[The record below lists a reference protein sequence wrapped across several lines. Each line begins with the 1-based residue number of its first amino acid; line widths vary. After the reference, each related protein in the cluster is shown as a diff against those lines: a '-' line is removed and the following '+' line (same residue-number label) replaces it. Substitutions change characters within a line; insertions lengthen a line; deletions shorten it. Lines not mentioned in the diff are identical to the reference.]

1 MARKILLYSHDTV
14 GLGHIRRVAAIGKQL
29 ATEAP
34 EDTVL
39 ILTGSNVAGSLTL
52 PPNVDYVKLPSVRK
66 VTNSEYEARTLR
78 MEGDDVM
85 SLRAEIIKETFRSFD
100 PDLLIVDKA
109 PLGVHGD
116 LLPTLKLARERGP
129 RCRVVLSLRDILDT
143 PEEVI
148 GAWEREGIHEALRR
162 YYDLVLVWGEQRIY
176 DVVREYGLP
185 SDVAAKVNYCGYIG
199 VEPDSGPPADR
210 GKRKKLV
217 LVTVGG
223 GQDGYDLLA
232 TYLRSLAE
240 TKRRFAS
247 VVLLGP
253 DLPAEKR
260 AELTAL
266 IEQADAPVF
275 AVDYAR
281 QIDRFMRSA
290 DLCVT
295 MGGYNTMCEVVS
307 RGRPAI
313 VVPRVNPRQEQLIRA
328 TKWHELGLLR
338 MIHPDALSPSV
349 LAAAIDEELAHP
361 RTPAQPALD
370 FGGLDRAARILRPDF
385 TPRAKAGL
393 SAASGPD
400 LSS

>member
-1 MARKILLYSHDTV
+1 MARRILLYSHDTV

-34 EDTVL
+34 DDTVL
-39 ILTGSNVAGSLTL
+39 ILTGSNVAGSLEL

-66 VTNSEYEARTLR
+66 VTNSRYEARRLGL
-78 MEGDDVM
+78 EGNDVM
-85 SLRAEIIKETFRSFD
+85 SLRAEIIKETFRSFG
-100 PDLLIVDKA
+100 PDILIVDKA

-116 LLPTLKLARERGP
+116 LLPTLRLARERGP

-148 GAWEREGIHEALRR
+148 GAWEREGIHEALRT
-162 YYDLVLVWGEQRIY
+162 YYDLVLVWGEERIY
-176 DVVREYGLP
+176 DMVREYRLP
-185 SDVAAKVNYCGYIG
+185 TDVAAKVQYCGYIG
-199 VEPDSGPPADR
+199 VEPESGPPAGR
-210 GKRKKLV
+210 SKRKKLV

-223 GQDGYDLLA
+223 GQDGHELLE

-253 DLPAEKR
+253 DLPPEKR

-266 IEQADAPVF
+266 IERTDAPVF
-275 AVDYAR
+275 AVDYAQ
-281 QIDRFMRSA
+281 QIDRLMRSA

-313 VVPRVNPRQEQLIRA
+313 VVPRVSPRQEQLIRA
-328 TKWHELGLLR
+328 TKWQELGLLT

-349 LAAAIDEELAHP
+349 LAQAIDAELARP
-361 RTPAQPALD
+361 RTVTPPALD

-385 TPRAKAGL
+385 TPRDKADR
-393 SAASGPD
+393 AAST
-400 LSS
+400 SSES

>member
-1 MARKILLYSHDTV
+1 MARRILLYSHDTV

-34 EDTVL
+34 DDTVL
-39 ILTGSNVAGSLTL
+39 ILTGSDVAGSLDL

-66 VTNSEYEARTLR
+66 VNNSRYEARKLR
-78 MEGDDVM
+78 LEGDDVM
-85 SLRAEIIKETFRSFD
+85 TLRAELIRETYRSFN

-116 LLPTLKLARERGP
+116 LLPTLKLAREDG

-148 GAWEREGIHEALRR
+148 GAWEREGIHDALRR

-176 DVVREYGLP
+176 DMVTEYRLP
-185 SDVAAKVNYCGYIG
+185 ADVAAKVQYCGYIG
-199 VEPDSGPPADR
+199 AEPDAGVPSGR

-223 GQDGYDLLA
+223 GQDGYDLLE
-232 TYLRSLAE
+232 TYLRSLSR
-240 TKRRFAS
+240 TRKRFAS

-253 DLPAEKR
+253 DLPAEKK
-260 AELTAL
+260 EAL
-266 IEQADAPVF
+266 RSMIGRTDAPVF
-275 AVDYAR
+275 AVDYAQ
-281 QIDRFMRSA
+281 QIDRLMRSA

-307 RGRPAI
+307 RGRPAV

-328 TKWHELGLLR
+328 TKWQELGLLR
-338 MIHPDALSPSV
+338 MIHPDTLSPEV
-349 LAAAIDEELAHP
+349 LAEAIDSELTRP
-361 RTPAQPALD
+361 RHAAQPALD
-370 FGGLDRAARILRPDF
+370 FGGLDRAAKILRPDF
-385 TPRAKAGL
+385 TPRERARRSATAG
-393 SAASGPD
+393 SGD
-400 LSS
+400 EA

>member
-1 MARKILLYSHDTV
+1 MARRILLYSHDTV

-34 EDTVL
+34 DDAVL
-39 ILTGSNVAGSLTL
+39 ILTGSDIAGSLQL

-66 VTNSEYEARTLR
+66 VTNERYEARKLR
-78 MEGDDVM
+78 LEGDDVM
-85 SLRAEIIKETFRSFD
+85 TLRAELIKETFRSFD

-116 LLPTLKLARERGP
+116 LLPALKLARRSP

-148 GAWEREGIHEALRR
+148 GAWEREGVHDALRSW
-162 YYDLVLVWGEQRIY
+162 YDLVLVWGERRIY
-176 DVVREYGLP
+176 DMVREYRLP
-185 SDVAAKVNYCGYIG
+185 SDVAAKVQYCGYIG
-199 VEPDSGPPADR
+199 AEPETGAPSSP

-223 GQDGYDLLA
+223 GQDGYDLLQ
-232 TYLRSLAE
+232 TYLLSLAE
-240 TKRRFAS
+240 TRRRFAS

-260 AELTAL
+260 AELMAM
-266 IEQADAPVF
+266 IEGTDAPVF
-275 AVDYAR
+275 AVDYAQ
-281 QIDRFMRSA
+281 QIDRLMRSA

-295 MGGYNTMCEVVS
+295 MGGYNTMCEVIS

-313 VVPRVNPRQEQLIRA
+313 VVPRVSPRQEQLIRA
-328 TKWHELGLLR
+328 TRWQELGLLR
-338 MIHPDALSPSV
+338 MIHPDAMSPSV
-349 LAAAIDEELAHP
+349 LAEAIDAELARP
-361 RTPAQPALD
+361 RAAVQSELD
-370 FGGLDRAARILRPDF
+370 FGGLDRAAKILRPDF
-385 TPRAKAGL
+385 TPREQAERAAAAGTGDE
-393 SAASGPD
+393 S
-400 LSS
+400 